1 MTANPCLP
9 RWNGIKKR
17 LPRLA
22 ATMNGMLKTNYP
34 GLSRREFLTTAVGA
48 GGAMLLGPAWMNA
61 AADEVD
67 PRYA

>member
-1 MTANPCLP
+1 
-9 RWNGIKKR
+9 
-17 LPRLA
+17 
-22 ATMNGMLKTNYP
+22 MNGMLKTNYP
-34 GLSRREFLTTAVGA
+34 SPSRREFLITAVGA